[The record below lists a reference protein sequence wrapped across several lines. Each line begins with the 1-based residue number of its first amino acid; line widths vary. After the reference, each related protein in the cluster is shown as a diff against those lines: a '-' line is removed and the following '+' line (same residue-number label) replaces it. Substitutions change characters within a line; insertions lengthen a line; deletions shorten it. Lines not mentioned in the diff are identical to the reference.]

1 MVSPGSKP
9 LKLIRN
15 MKILIAHQIPRS
27 PFANMPADWT
37 ITFPAEGQE
46 CFSQEELVKLVPE
59 YDAFVSYFTYPV
71 MNQMIDAGKRLKIIS
86 NFGAGFNNIDIEYAR
101 SKKIAVTNTPKSVC
115 NPTAEL
121 AMGLILAVARRIGEL
136 NIKIRL
142 QKEELW
148 KHNLLGHTVEGKTL
162 GIIGMGRI
170 GQNLAKKAEAFG
182 MKIVYCNRH
191 TEVPG
196 YKRLSMEELLG
207 QADVVSVHVPLN
219 KENTKLIGK
228 KEFAMMKSSAYF
240 INTSRGAVIDENALA
255 EALETGEIAGAGL
268 DVYEKEPSVNSK
280 LYQFSNA
287 VLVPHIGTA
296 TYETRE
302 ATSTEALSNIIN
314 FFAGRPTNVVN

>member
-1 MVSPGSKP
+1 
-9 LKLIRN
+9 

-37 ITFPAEGQE
+37 ITFPAEDQD
-46 CFSQEELVKLVPE
+46 CFSQEELLKLIPE

-71 MNQMIDAGKRLKIIS
+71 LNSMIDAGKRLKIIS

-101 SKKIAVTNTPKSVC
+101 SKKITVTNTPKSVC

-121 AMGLILAVARRIGEL
+121 AMGLILAVARRVGEL

-182 MKIVYCNRH
+182 MKVVYCNRH

-196 YKRLSMEELLG
+196 YKRLSMEELLQ

-228 KEFAMMKSSAYF
+228 KEFSLMKSSAPVRYG
-240 INTSRGAVIDENALA
+240 IMT
-255 EALETGEIAGAGL
+255 
-268 DVYEKEPSVNSK
+268 
-280 LYQFSNA
+280 
-287 VLVPHIGTA
+287 
-296 TYETRE
+296 
-302 ATSTEALSNIIN
+302 
-314 FFAGRPTNVVN
+314 

>member
-1 MVSPGSKP
+1 
-9 LKLIRN
+9 

-46 CFSQEELVKLVPE
+46 CFSQEELVKLIPE

-240 INTSRGAVIDENALA
+240 INTSRGAVVDENALA